1 MIIITCI
8 IMTEAF
14 LKEANE
20 FSDEEDDKWFE
31 ELQQIYTSNYMVI
44 KEFA

>member
-20 FSDEEDDKWFE
+20 FSDEE
-31 ELQQIYTSNYMVI
+31 ELEGPARDEAVGTTAAFDQ
-44 KEFA
+44 AAC